1 MQKVRGQTS
10 RTAALEVIQTTGEVA
25 PITRIGNQKI
35 MNTKSILLAYATRYG
50 STQEVAE
57 TITAALR
64 QAGLDVDIQPIREV
78 KSLARYEAVL
88 LGAAIY
94 NAKWHPD
101 AHQFLSQH
109 QQALSERPV
118 VIFAL
123 GPLSASDAARRN
135 SRRQL
140 DSELAKYP
148 WLKPVA
154 VEVFAGKYDPSKPGL
169 GFFDRMLP
177 ARDHRDWNAIRTWA
191 NALPAQLQ
199 NREMLQPA

>member
-1 MQKVRGQTS
+1 
-10 RTAALEVIQTTGEVA
+10 
-25 PITRIGNQKI
+25 

-57 TITAALR
+57 NIAVSLR
-64 QAGLDVDIQPIREV
+64 QFGFEVDMRPMREV
-78 KSLARYEAVL
+78 RDLRNFEVVV

-94 NAKWHPD
+94 NAKWHSD
-101 AHQFLSQH
+101 AHQFLTQH
-109 QQALSERPV
+109 QDTLRQRPV

-123 GPLSASDAARRN
+123 GPLSPSDAAKRN

-154 VEVFAGKYDPSKPGL
+154 VEIFAGKYDPSKPGM
-169 GFFDRMLP
+169 GFFDRFIPARDVRNWDAIRAWAKALP
-177 ARDHRDWNAIRTWA
+177 ARLHSA
-191 NALPAQLQ
+191 
-199 NREMLQPA
+199 EMLQPAK